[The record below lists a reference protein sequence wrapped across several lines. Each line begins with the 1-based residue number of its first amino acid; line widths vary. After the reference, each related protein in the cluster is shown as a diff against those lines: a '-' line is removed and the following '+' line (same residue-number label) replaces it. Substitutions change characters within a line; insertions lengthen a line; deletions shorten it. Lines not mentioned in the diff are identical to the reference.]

1 MQVSILG
8 EGKYELNEK
17 EKSAFAKAKEFLI
30 DLFSY
35 IPKDASDEFIAHQIR
50 LIWDKNYAP
59 NEDGDFFADL
69 NDDIRLSV
77 KNPTVE
83 QSKIIAKAREAMA
96 ELIETKKDKYGAIE
110 VPDIG
115 LIDFL
120 WGKPGKLNKIR
131 NRYFEGFGISHI
143 IAQRNLQGID
153 GEALAM
159 QIPEIL
165 ILGKIV
171 KHYGSPGNK
180 RVNISYLGKTVV
192 IKKEGGSNHWIIT
205 AFVNN
210 GGESSVS
217 DHSAYAMRNP
227 EISSA
232 KGATFTESR
241 SQNVPESQDKNNP
254 RFSVRANPSSEEIA
268 EARRQKEEVK
278 AKWTNPDGSMKKGYM
293 LAPNGE
299 PTKLSEDQW
308 LMVRTPNFKRW
319 FGDWETLAEYEFL
332 NGKSIRDISTKS
344 VPSGGFA
351 AIREWAAKIFERQG
365 GVAKNSIL
373 GDVILDKASV
383 RDSLAHGGANLYK
396 SAAFEVAKDVIEKGY
411 LIFNDVNKGRDS
423 YYFAA
428 PINIDGVPNI
438 VVALVH
444 KYDNDNRFYLHS
456 VGTKESLLGNRVSGL
471 SKDKSSNTSTT
482 YPRDYLQALQNI
494 FNVKPEDVSKVVDE
508 NGEPLVVYHGTRS
521 TSRFNV
527 FKGSE
532 HFFSDNREVAD
543 GFLNGTD
550 YALEINGE
558 TYPISRRDMEALADI
573 IMGDSAEYDSL
584 VGDWEAGELSY
595 EGAREIISDIT
606 HNEYTVEALSDFPL
620 SIKVG
625 GRIVEAFLNIR
636 NPIEIDYGGKTWQ
649 AGKVM
654 PEQDLSEHPNADG
667 LIGRNIREGG
677 LLGELRNGNDFPIST
692 DYVVRNSNQ
701 IKSATDNVGTFSNSP
716 DIRFSV
722 RLNQDDI
729 GKPFEQVRSKIP
741 FSGATPPPAI
751 IKRNLRSFETEAR
764 DVEQWLRQHSI
775 VTAFD
780 NRKIRLSVPER
791 DHRNREALPNLLN
804 RAKHLIGFERGFGER
819 QLDEDK
825 LRWVKNIPQ
834 TLQTAQ
840 ARFVSPD
847 AKKLYYVKNYNG
859 ILHIVIINKRGSIEG
874 QLITHFPQI
883 QKQPRAFLQEAVLD
897 AINYEGMANLKI
909 GESVPPKRHK
919 EVQTGQ
925 TPNLSDR
932 AQYSD
937 FNPESQDKNNPR
949 FSVRANPQKNKK
961 TLALILAPDILKSD
975 GKITQEIRNTAARYA
990 PNLSKKDL
998 QEAID
1003 NYSVLHILKQ
1013 HGVKK
1018 NFIEDKDLFQTRI
1031 LEIFLKF

>member
-1 MQVSILG
+1 MGFLVELFEANTKSSSGISGVLNEYYETVKGIDTTTQDIFG
-8 EGKYELNEK
+8 EG
-17 EKSAFAKAKEFLI
+17 
-30 DLFSY
+30 
-35 IPKDASDEFIAHQIR
+35 
-50 LIWDKNYAP
+50 
-59 NEDGDFFADL
+59 
-69 NDDIRLSV
+69 
-77 KNPTVE
+77 
-83 QSKIIAKAREAMA
+83 
-96 ELIETKKDKYGAIE
+96 
-110 VPDIG
+110 
-115 LIDFL
+115 
-120 WGKPGKLNKIR
+120 
-131 NRYFEGFGISHI
+131 
-143 IAQRNLQGID
+143 
-153 GEALAM
+153 
-159 QIPEIL
+159 
-165 ILGKIV
+165 
-171 KHYGSPGNK
+171 
-180 RVNISYLGKTVV
+180 
-192 IKKEGGSNHWIIT
+192 
-205 AFVNN
+205 
-210 GGESSVS
+210 
-217 DHSAYAMRNP
+217 
-227 EISSA
+227 
-232 KGATFTESR
+232 
-241 SQNVPESQDKNNP
+241 
-254 RFSVRANPSSEEIA
+254 NPSKLSMLQKAFLEYSSQAPEDLKMRSVDYTPSPEEIA

-293 LAPNGE
+293 LAPNGKH
-299 PTKLSEDQW
+299 TKLTEDQW
-308 LMVRTPNFKRW
+308 LIVRTPNFKRW

-351 AIREWAAKIFERQG
+351 AIREWAAKIFESQG

-508 NGEPLVVYHGTRS
+508 NGEPLVVYHRS
-521 TSRFNV
+521 REAFNIFDKEKIGSASDWGV
-527 FKGSE
+527 FGRG
-532 HFFSDNREVAD
+532 FYFSPSDMAQYGAVKYSV
-543 GFLNGTD
+543 FLNIKNPMIIDRDNVGAIRD
-550 YALEINGE
+550 EVDADRGE
-558 TYPISRRDMEALADI
+558 SFT
-573 IMGDSAEYDSL
+573 
-584 VGDWEAGELSY
+584 
-595 EGAREIISDIT
+595 
-606 HNEYTVEALSDFPL
+606 
-620 SIKVG
+620 K
-625 GRIVEAFLNIR
+625 RIVEQGYDGVIYKDWEG
-636 NPIEIDYGGKTWQ
+636 ISEIVALK
-649 AGKVM
+649 
-654 PEQDLSEHPNADG
+654 
-667 LIGRNIREGG
+667 
-677 LLGELRNGNDFPIST
+677 ST
-692 DYVVRNSNQ
+692 Q
-701 IKSATDNVGTFSNSP
+701 IKAAANRQELDFAKGMLSVPATDNVGTFSNSP

-975 GKITQEIRNTAARYA
+975 GKITQEIRNTATRYA

-1018 NFIEDKDLFQTRI
+1018 EFYRGKRPVSNEDIRNISKILTQYDNVEYAVKSKTGKDTIRFERNIGDDLVFVFEEVRSGKKLLVPNTMYIRKKKLTSHAKALSHTSETSSTSLDRALLQNVPESQGKIIRASA
-1031 LEIFLKF
+1031 

>member
-1 MQVSILG
+1 MGFLVELFEANTKSSSGISGVLNEYYETVKGIDTTTQDIFG
-8 EGKYELNEK
+8 EG
-17 EKSAFAKAKEFLI
+17 
-30 DLFSY
+30 
-35 IPKDASDEFIAHQIR
+35 
-50 LIWDKNYAP
+50 
-59 NEDGDFFADL
+59 
-69 NDDIRLSV
+69 
-77 KNPTVE
+77 
-83 QSKIIAKAREAMA
+83 
-96 ELIETKKDKYGAIE
+96 
-110 VPDIG
+110 
-115 LIDFL
+115 
-120 WGKPGKLNKIR
+120 
-131 NRYFEGFGISHI
+131 
-143 IAQRNLQGID
+143 
-153 GEALAM
+153 
-159 QIPEIL
+159 
-165 ILGKIV
+165 
-171 KHYGSPGNK
+171 
-180 RVNISYLGKTVV
+180 
-192 IKKEGGSNHWIIT
+192 
-205 AFVNN
+205 
-210 GGESSVS
+210 
-217 DHSAYAMRNP
+217 
-227 EISSA
+227 
-232 KGATFTESR
+232 
-241 SQNVPESQDKNNP
+241 
-254 RFSVRANPSSEEIA
+254 NPSKLSMLQKAFLEYSSQAPEDLKMRSVDYTPSPEEIA

-293 LAPNGE
+293 LAPNGKH
-299 PTKLSEDQW
+299 TKLTEDQW
-308 LMVRTPNFKRW
+308 LIVRTPNFKRW

-351 AIREWAAKIFERQG
+351 AIREWAAKIFESQG

-508 NGEPLVVYHGTRS
+508 NGEPLVVYHRS
-521 TSRFNV
+521 REAFNIFDKEKIGSASDWGV
-527 FKGSE
+527 FGRG
-532 HFFSDNREVAD
+532 FYFSPSDMAQYGAVKYSV
-543 GFLNGTD
+543 FLNIKNPMIIDRDNVGAIRD
-550 YALEINGE
+550 EVDADRGE
-558 TYPISRRDMEALADI
+558 SFT
-573 IMGDSAEYDSL
+573 
-584 VGDWEAGELSY
+584 
-595 EGAREIISDIT
+595 
-606 HNEYTVEALSDFPL
+606 
-620 SIKVG
+620 K
-625 GRIVEAFLNIR
+625 RIVEQGYDGVIYKDWEG
-636 NPIEIDYGGKTWQ
+636 ISEIVALK
-649 AGKVM
+649 
-654 PEQDLSEHPNADG
+654 
-667 LIGRNIREGG
+667 
-677 LLGELRNGNDFPIST
+677 ST
-692 DYVVRNSNQ
+692 Q
-701 IKSATDNVGTFSNSP
+701 IKAATNRQELDFAKGMLSVPATDNVGTFSNSP

-975 GKITQEIRNTAARYA
+975 GKITQEIRNTATRYA

-1018 NFIEDKDLFQTRI
+1018 EFYRGKRPVSNEDIRNISKILTQYDNVEYAVKSKTGKDTIRFERNIGDDLVFVFEEVRSGKKLLVPNTMYIRKKKLTSHAKALSHTSETSSTSLDRALLQNVPESQGKIIRASA
-1031 LEIFLKF
+1031 